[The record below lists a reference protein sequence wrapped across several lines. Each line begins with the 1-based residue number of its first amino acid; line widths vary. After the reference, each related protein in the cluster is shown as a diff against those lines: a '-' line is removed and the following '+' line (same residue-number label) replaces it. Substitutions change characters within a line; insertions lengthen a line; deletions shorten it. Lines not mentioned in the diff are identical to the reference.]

1 VKKLI
6 VGFVILF
13 LILSCNTYKRDKF
26 VYNLG
31 QGKEQWINNY
41 KTEFFIKCLQYGY
54 QNDSIIKLMS
64 KKDILY
70 YLPNPLEFQHKEI
83 DNLASKIIA
92 EMPKPIYPKL
102 EEDDEKEEFK
112 KQLICANCLNYYA
125 SKELD
130 SIAKI
135 SYTKSIKKLKSPN

>member
-1 VKKLI
+1 MKKII
-6 VGFVILF
+6 VGFVVLF

-41 KTEFFIKCLQYGY
+41 KAEFFIKCLQYGY
-54 QNDSIIKLMS
+54 QNDSIIKFMS
-64 KKDILY
+64 KEDILY
-70 YLPNPLEFQHKEI
+70 YLSNPLEFQHKEI
-83 DNLASKIIA
+83 ETMAFKIIN
-92 EMPKPIYPKL
+92 EMPKTIYPHC
-102 EEDDEKEEFK
+102 DDCNDAEQVK
-112 KQLICANCLNYYA
+112 KKLICANCLNYHA

-135 SYTKSIKKLKSPN
+135 AFKIV